1 MSELGKRYRA
11 NYDRIALESMAISQ
25 ETRTIAS
32 LVGYDIRRLHYDM
45 PTGDRLHVVDI
56 GCGKG
61 WVTKDLPFATVFYT
75 DISVKQLKSV
85 SGKTIFVA
93 DAEVLPMK
101 DSTAD
106 VVVCSDVLEH
116 VLVPKK
122 MASEITRI
130 LRHNGMLLLAVPW
143 EQDLSAY
150 DDPRYEKRY
159 EFVHLR
165 SIGDPDIFT
174 WFPNYR
180 IQSWTDIT
188 NQCPGQWS
196 KYKIKYMHLENL
208 KK

>member
-11 NYDRIALESMAISQ
+11 NYDRIAEEFSKVSQ

-32 LVGYDIRRLHYDM
+32 LVGYDLRWIYYNHPRRPLRVLD
-45 PTGDRLHVVDI
+45 V
-56 GCGKG
+56 GCGSG
-61 WVTKDLPFATVFYT
+61 WITKDLHFAVVVNT

-85 SGKTIFVA
+85 SGKARLAA
-93 DAEVLPMK
+93 DAEALPLK
-101 DSTAD
+101 DSMAD

-116 VLVPKK
+116 VLDPKE
-122 MASEITRI
+122 MASEITRV
-130 LRHNGMLLLAVPW
+130 LRPHGDLLLAVPW

-165 SIGDPDIFT
+165 SIGGLDIYT

-180 IQSWTDIT
+180 IRNWTDIT

-196 KYKIKYMHLENL
+196 PYNIKYMHLENL